1 MFVLGAMHAVK
12 PQNCCFQIGL
22 ENARMETQTRTY
34 RHRIFVKNTAVLEDG
49 QGTIRGR
56 LVMKATGLLL
66 F

>member
-12 PQNCCFQIGL
+12 NSK
-22 ENARMETQTRTY
+22 NAGMETQTRIY

-49 QGTIRGR
+49 QTTIWGR